1 MNALFSSRRVRDGV
15 LRRPGAGTAKD
26 DVKAEF
32 QGIVFVGSTDGKA
45 ESATSSGSP
54 LTRLSARKGIRRPPL
69 PLERVLERIPVTI
82 EKRITRIPK
91 PFWQL
96 YVPEEV
102 IHDGGEQCRIKR
114 VRSTTDGKTYVVKVQ
129 LKSKLRGRNEALFRR
144 ITERMMN
151 LPDSPNVIKIF
162 ACYEDDKYFYT
173 LLESLQGGDLLDFFR
188 VLTSDSLDP
197 EFVEKEV
204 RKIIGSLL
212 ESLHYLHSQGLIHKD
227 VKLENIVFKEKGD
240 STKATPESSQIPKTK
255 VSGGSSP
262 VDPVS
267 PTGMR
272 LIDFDF
278 LEEWE
283 PSSPKSKAVL
293 GTDGYIAPEAYLGD
307 ACPKSDVFS
316 TGVVMY
322 LLIARRFPFDD
333 ATFDDGPNENYVG
346 SPKMAEIHARLG
358 RAEVRFGR
366 SFDPYPEAKDLCMS
380 MLEFNANNRP
390 DAAEALRHPW
400 FRGREATAA
409 AA

>member
-1 MNALFSSRRVRDGV
+1 M
-15 LRRPGAGTAKD
+15 T
-26 DVKAEF
+26 
-32 QGIVFVGSTDGKA
+32 T
-45 ESATSSGSP
+45 
-54 LTRLSARKGIRRPPL
+54 
-69 PLERVLERIPVTI
+69 
-82 EKRITRIPK
+82 PK
-91 PFWQL
+91 
-96 YVPEEV
+96 
-102 IHDGGEQCRIKR
+102 
-114 VRSTTDGKTYVVKVQ
+114 
-129 LKSKLRGRNEALFRR
+129 
-144 ITERMMN
+144 
-151 LPDSPNVIKIF
+151 
-162 ACYEDDKYFYT
+162 
-173 LLESLQGGDLLDFFR
+173 
-188 VLTSDSLDP
+188 
-197 EFVEKEV
+197 
-204 RKIIGSLL
+204 
-212 ESLHYLHSQGLIHKD
+212 
-227 VKLENIVFKEKGD
+227 
-240 STKATPESSQIPKTK
+240 
-255 VSGGSSP
+255 SSP
-262 VDPVS
+262 RHLSWGRLPGDPVS

-316 TGVVMY
+316 TGVVLY

-409 AA
+409 GA